1 MPPSEIIFRIV
12 GLLVIT
18 LFMVVLV
25 VTACLSVSPISAGLF
40 SVMMLTVFASTARAM
55 FTK

>member
-40 SVMMLTVFASTARAM
+40 SVMMLTVFVSTARAM
-55 FTK
+55 FT